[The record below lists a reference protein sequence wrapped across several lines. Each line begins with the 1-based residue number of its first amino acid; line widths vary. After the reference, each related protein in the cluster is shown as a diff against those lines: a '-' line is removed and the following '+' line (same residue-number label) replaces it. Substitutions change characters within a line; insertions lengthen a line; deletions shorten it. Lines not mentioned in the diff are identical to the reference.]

1 MILGNTFMLGA
12 IKEFSKGAIPCV
24 LAHMLIDSLAIL
36 MLVKSTFIPLVILV
50 VIEVILSISA
60 TYFLKDKNM
69 NA

>member
-1 MILGNTFMLGA
+1 
-12 IKEFSKGAIPCV
+12 
-24 LAHMLIDSLAIL
+24 LIDSLAIL

>member
-36 MLVKSTFIPLVILV
+36 MLVKSTLGPLIILV
-50 VIEVILSISA
+50 VLEVILSIS
-60 TYFLKDKNM
+60 TVYFLKDKSI